1 MNLRYFL
8 LIFTVL
14 SGFMLSGCVGTV
26 ASLTAS
32 ATQSAI
38 RNIEFED
45 VDVKANIAQGITPEQ
60 LAEVKYV
67 AVMLRERKQS
77 SNNDPAMRAN
87 ALMSVFQGSGNED
100 TMTIFADS
108 FSTELMSLGYKV
120 MERDQLSLI
129 MSEKGLEAA
138 GVAEN
143 EMSSLSSLRGVDAL
157 VILNAQTTNKTKYS
171 MFGGAKLN
179 SVIKTATARVISVQ
193 SGEMIMTVN
202 LDYKNGQDSGSAAQT
217 MAKAL
222 KIKLHGEETEATAQN

>member
-1 MNLRYFL
+1 M
-8 LIFTVL
+8 I
-14 SGFMLSGCVGTV
+14 SGCVGTV

-38 RNIEFED
+38 RNIEFEN
-45 VDVKANIAQGITPEQ
+45 VDVKANIAPGITQEQ

-77 SNNDPAMRAN
+77 NNDPAMRAN
-87 ALMSVFQGSGNED
+87 ALMAAFQGSSNED

-120 MERDQLSLI
+120 MEREQLSLI

-143 EMSSLSSLRGVDAL
+143 DTSSLSSLKGVDAL
-157 VILNAQTTNKTKYS
+157 VILNAQTTNKTKYN

-179 SVIKTATARVISVQ
+179 SVIKTATARVVDIQ

-202 LDYKNGQDSGSAAQT
+202 LDYKNGQDSGNAAQT
-217 MAKAL
+217 MAQAL
-222 KIKLHGEETEATAQN
+222 KMKLLGENTEKTAQN